1 MVAGRGAVFVK
12 DDKGIGDKMGVREQI
27 DILVKLQ
34 AIDLEMNEINRM
46 LAGVSAK
53 TGQLNSEREERETI
67 LDTFA
72 AELEE
77 TQKKYRSLESSLNE
91 NMPKIDKSK
100 GRLSTVKTNK
110 EYQSLLKE
118 IDDLTAMNSD
128 FEDQMLECLEQI
140 DIVENRLKENE
151 KALKM
156 FKAQVDHEIEKIE
169 KEAEKGR
176 KDLEKLQKDWQLV
189 FDSVDPDFMAKFE
202 QVRKQVGKY
211 TTARV
216 VQSVCE
222 GCNMNIP
229 PQMYNE
235 LQRCENLMFC
245 PHCQRI
251 IYTDSE
257 NESKQ

>member
-1 MVAGRGAVFVK
+1 
-12 DDKGIGDKMGVREQI
+12 MGVREQI

-34 AIDLEMNEINRM
+34 TIDLGMNEINRM
-46 LAGVSAK
+46 LASVSGK
-53 TGQLNSEREERETI
+53 TDQLKSELEEQETI
-67 LDTFA
+67 LNKFV

-77 TQKKYRSLESSLNE
+77 TQKKYRSLESNLNE
-91 NMPKIDKSK
+91 NIPKIEKSK
-100 GRLSTVKTNK
+100 NRLSAVKTNK

-118 IDDLTAMNSD
+118 IDDLTTMNSH

-140 DIVENRLKENE
+140 DLTESRLKENK
-151 KALKM
+151 KAVNL

-169 KEAEKGR
+169 EEAEKGR
-176 KDLEKLQKDWQLV
+176 DDLEKLQKDRQLV
-189 FDSVDPDFMAKFE
+189 FDTVESEFMVKFD

-211 TTARV
+211 TIARV
-216 VQSVCE
+216 EQAVCE

-235 LQRCENLMFC
+235 LQRCETLMFC

-251 IYTDSE
+251 IYTDRE
-257 NESKQ
+257 NGSKH